1 MVDNDIYDN
10 RGKYARFKENIRE
23 CLAEPSGMRIYQI
36 KNPKNLEHFN
46 RLFFKLDSR
55 GGSYVRRMRLCRTFQ
70 MVCHYIEQDL
80 TDADRDDIDYL
91 MLQSQ
96 RHNKKCST
104 KKGFVSDLKFLWKI
118 LFPDKDE
125 KGRDDETI
133 VPYVVRHLSTKVD
146 KSQEKVRKDRLSVEE
161 FDKLLSA
168 FSHDSRMQALISLS
182 FESLGRP
189 QEILGRRLKDVELLD
204 NYGKVTITEHGKE
217 GIGILRCIDS
227 FFYLSKWLNEH
238 PLKDHPEAYLFIN
251 LGNRNRYKQFSTFA
265 ANKLLRECCRKLG
278 IDKPITLYS
287 LKRNG
292 VTFCRLRGDSDV
304 DIQHRA
310 RWTSTKQLKTY
321 DLSHQD
327 DTFKLELIKRGIIK
341 PDEKNKNLAP
351 RTKECVFCH
360 ATNGVAETICCQCH
374 RLLDRKVLAQQ
385 DERKQEEAGSL
396 KDQLHQLQQ
405 EMKILLTREQ
415 RRSRYDEMF
424 DRLAR
429 NPAFQELWM
438 QERARAMEAENQKE
452 ERAFPLSP

>member
-10 RGKYARFKENIRE
+10 RGKYARFKDSIRE
-23 CLAEPSGMRIYQI
+23 FLAEPSGMRIYRI
-36 KNPKNLEHFN
+36 KNPRNLEHFK

-55 GGSYVRRMRLCRTFQ
+55 GGAYVRRMRLCRTFQ

-80 TDADRDDIDYL
+80 ADVDRDDIDYL

-96 RHNKKCST
+96 THNKTPST

-125 KGRDDETI
+125 KGRSDETI
-133 VPYVVRHLSTKVD
+133 VPYVVRHLSTKID
-146 KSQEKVRKDRLSVEE
+146 KSLEKVRKDRLTVEE
-161 FDKLLSA
+161 FDKILSA
-168 FSHDSRMQALISLS
+168 FSHDRRMQALISLS

-189 QEILGRRLKDVELLD
+189 QEILGRRLKDVELFD
-204 NYGKVTITEHGKE
+204 DYAKITITEHGKE

-238 PLKDHPEAYLFIN
+238 PLKDHPEAHLFIN
-251 LGNRNRYKQFSTFA
+251 LGTRNRYKQFTTFA

-278 IDKPITLYS
+278 INKPITLYS

-310 RWTSTKQLKTY
+310 RWSSTKQLKTY

-327 DTFKLELIKRGIIK
+327 DSFKIELIRRGIIQ
-341 PDEKNKNLAP
+341 PDEKNKDLAP
-351 RTKECVFCH
+351 RTKECIFCH
-360 ATNGVAETICCQCH
+360 ATNGVAEMICHQCH
-374 RLLDRKVLAQQ
+374 RPLDRKALEPQN
-385 DERKQEEAGSL
+385 EEPHKETESL
-396 KDQLHQLQQ
+396 KEQLLLLRQ
-405 EMKILLTREQ
+405 EMKILMAREQ
-415 RRSRYDEMF
+415 RRSSYDEMF

-438 QERARAMEAENQKE
+438 QERVRATEAENQKE
-452 ERAFPLSP
+452 ERALPLSP